1 MQVLVDVLHALGGKV
16 AFGNHLHLELCTLHA
31 VALPYHRAEDAVA
44 AEVGV
49 ARDEQVARIDALRDA
64 AVDGI
69 DGIEEAFHLLDGV
82 ADEHGLE
89 VVAVLQSVADA
100 GGDGV
105 NVLQDRG
112 ILDADDVA
120 TGLCLDVVTGKHL
133 RKSGSLLLVS
143 TTDGQVSEAV
153 QGDLLGMTRSAKH
166 GEVILRHVVHLV
178 EVVGAD
184 EVLVG
189 HDALDGCHDELVAK
203 ADMEALQVSLQVRRR
218 RDEDECLASLD
229 DPVDVALEGDAVHVE
244 VDASEVCGIVSEA
257 LEVLDAVVSAKIPPD
272 VVILLE
278 EHLGN
283 RRCPAAATQYCYVS

>member
-1 MQVLVDVLHALGGKV
+1 MRLLSERFAQELYLDDGTDALVENVIDGIEDGHVDVQVLVDVLHALGGKV

-153 QGDLLGMTRSAKH
+153 QGDLLGMTRSLYIWLK
-166 GEVILRHVVHLV
+166 
-178 EVVGAD
+178 
-184 EVLVG
+184 
-189 HDALDGCHDELVAK
+189 
-203 ADMEALQVSLQVRRR
+203 
-218 RDEDECLASLD
+218 
-229 DPVDVALEGDAVHVE
+229 
-244 VDASEVCGIVSEA
+244 
-257 LEVLDAVVSAKIPPD
+257 
-272 VVILLE
+272 
-278 EHLGN
+278 
-283 RRCPAAATQYCYVS
+283 